1 MEAEFA
7 GLINS
12 SRGTLSDS
20 EASELLEFIEAR
32 DYSLALETLCGILV
46 DRNKRVTPD
55 LYLRIHSLSLR
66 VDGVDP
72 YIVESLRV
80 NIQSD

>member
-1 MEAEFA
+1 METEFA

-12 SRGTLSDS
+12 SRGTLTDS
-20 EASELLEFIEAR
+20 EASEVLEFVEAR

-55 LYLRIHSLSLR
+55 LY
-66 VDGVDP
+66 
-72 YIVESLRV
+72 
-80 NIQSD
+80 